1 MRLGLKMPVRMR
13 RFAILGAAAA
23 LSAGTL
29 ATGLTTQA
37 QAQSGFTM
45 HLTNDSA
52 WGTFAGDGVIGH
64 SPIAVKQEPWG
75 SWGEIPEGNGTVGGV
90 SGAEIEFPAITAS
103 HNVSNLCMAATADAA
118 EAYLAT
124 CGANG
129 TVWLAVQSGN
139 GTLLYSRFLLS
150 RGFQDVIAV
159 HSPSTD
165 AGVIAIPESAVGGSW
180 FGRWT
185 VH

>member
-1 MRLGLKMPVRMR
+1 MILGSKIPLRMGRLAM
-13 RFAILGAAAA
+13 LGAAAA
-23 LSAGTL
+23 LSAGSL
-29 ATGLTTQA
+29 ATGLATPA
-37 QAQSGFTM
+37 QADSGFTM

-52 WGTFAGDGVIGH
+52 WGTFAGNGVIAH
-64 SPIAVKQEPWG
+64 SPVAVKQQPWG
-75 SWGEIPEGNGTVGGV
+75 SWGEIPEGNGTVDGV

-103 HNVSNLCMAATADAA
+103 HNVSSLCMAATANAA

-129 TVWLAVQSGN
+129 TVWLAVQSGD
-139 GTLLYSRFLLS
+139 GTLLYSRFLLN
-150 RGFQDVIAV
+150 RGFRDVIAV
-159 HSPSTD
+159 DSPSTD
-165 AGVIAIPESAVGGSW
+165 AGVIAIPESGVGGNW